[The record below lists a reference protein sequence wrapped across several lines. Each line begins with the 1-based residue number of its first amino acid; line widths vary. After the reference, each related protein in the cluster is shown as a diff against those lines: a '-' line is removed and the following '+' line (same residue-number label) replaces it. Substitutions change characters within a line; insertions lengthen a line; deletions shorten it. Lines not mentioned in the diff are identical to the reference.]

1 MALKTFVKVSGVNN
15 LSDARYCAGMGV
27 DLIGF
32 NLDQSDPNFTSVD
45 KFKEISD
52 WLSGVEFVGEFGN
65 STLDQIVNGL
75 NQYNLSAIEVNDYT
89 LLKDLKNVKTILRI
103 DIEELYTVPHDLKID
118 FLVVESR
125 QWPSPMQMD
134 QINKRTIGVKVLL
147 DCIATQQNVYELL
160 ELTDIHGIS
169 LTAGDEIRP
178 GYKDYDELA
187 EVLEALEEEEY

>member
-160 ELTDIHGIS
+160 ELTNIHGIS